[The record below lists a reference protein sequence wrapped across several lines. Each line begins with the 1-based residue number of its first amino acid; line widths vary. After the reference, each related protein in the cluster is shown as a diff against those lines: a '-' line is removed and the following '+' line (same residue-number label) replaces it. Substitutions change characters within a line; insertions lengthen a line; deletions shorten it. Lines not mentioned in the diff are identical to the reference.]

1 MGRQPRNPPSPE
13 ATPPVTVS
21 WTSKAVDDLAR
32 LHEFLAPVNPR
43 AAHRAVQSLVA
54 AAGRIAESPRLGER
68 LDRYEPREVRRVLV
82 GRYELRYE
90 VRGAEVVILRLW
102 HTREDR

>member
-1 MGRQPRNPPSPE
+1 
-13 ATPPVTVS
+13 VKVS

-32 LHEFLAPVNPR
+32 LHESLTAVDAR
-43 AAHRAVQSLVA
+43 AARRAIQALVA
-54 AAGRIAESPRLGER
+54 AGGRLAETPRLGER

-102 HTREDR
+102 HTRENR

>member
-1 MGRQPRNPPSPE
+1 VGRQPRDPSSAEGP
-13 ATPPVTVS
+13 PPVTVS

-32 LHEFLAPVNPR
+32 LHEFLAPVNAR
-43 AAHRAVQSLVA
+43 AAHRAVQALVA
-54 AAGRIAESPRLGER
+54 AAGRLAETPRLGER
-68 LDRYEPREVRRVLV
+68 LDRYDPREVRRVLV